1 MDYKQIRR
9 KELQDKRQKRRRRK
23 KLVYLLSAAAA
34 LLAVIAAVNLKGLYD
49 TRQAEEE
56 QNMMQATESPD
67 TMPAVSVTVEPATSS
82 PAPELTAAPT
92 AASVASRGTAQPIPE
107 DIRQSMMGLS
117 YRENDHIT
125 LDELSYLT
133 IPYYDFNYQSQI
145 GHMVVNSALAEEV
158 LDIFAELY
166 EIQYPI
172 ERMEL
177 VDNYGADDYESI
189 EANNTSAF
197 NYRLSTD
204 GSGRVSQHGLGR
216 AIDINPQ
223 INPYVASDGTGAHE
237 NAREYWSRDI
247 SQWSSDIAKAA
258 YIGTD
263 TEIYDIFISRGWSW
277 GGSWTSYRDYQHFE
291 KRAD

>member
-82 PAPELTAAPT
+82 PAPEPTAAPT

-133 IPYYDFNYQSQI
+133 IPYYDFNYQPQI